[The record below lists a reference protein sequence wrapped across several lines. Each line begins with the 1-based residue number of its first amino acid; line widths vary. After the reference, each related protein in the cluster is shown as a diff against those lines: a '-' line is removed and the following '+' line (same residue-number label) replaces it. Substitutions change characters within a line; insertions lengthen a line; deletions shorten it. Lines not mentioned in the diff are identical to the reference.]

1 MSNRQ
6 RRCYH
11 DLTHDVLVLG
21 VNSVEVTEL
30 FWRARLSG
38 HSYTRIKKTLLKAGL
53 VEMVGN
59 KFHTTTKG
67 KAWLRS
73 FRRVTNLMGAE
84 T

>member
-11 DLTHDVLVLG
+11 DLTHDVLTLA
-21 VNSVEVTEL
+21 VNSVEATEL
-30 FWRARLSG
+30 YWRARLSG

-53 VEMVGN
+53 AEMVDN
-59 KFHTTTKG
+59 KFHTTDKG

-73 FRRVTNLMGAE
+73 FKRVTKLMEAE

>member
-11 DLTHDVLVLG
+11 DITHDVLTLAA
-21 VNSVEVTEL
+21 NPIEATEL
-30 FWRARLSG
+30 YWRARLSG
-38 HSYTRIKKTLLKAGL
+38 DTYRRIKKTLLNAGL
-53 VEMVGN
+53 VEMVGK
-59 KFHTTTKG
+59 KFHTTEKG

-73 FRRVTNLMGAE
+73 FKRVTKLMEAE